1 MSPAHSTALQ
11 ARAALRAMASPA
23 VAAGTARFFK
33 TGPGDYAAGDIFIGV
48 PVPKL
53 RCVARE
59 YGSLSLPHLASLLH
73 SATHEDRHL
82 ALLILTRQSAQ
93 GTAQSRRSAC
103 DFYLQH
109 TRQINNWDLVDCS
122 APMVVGGSF
131 LTRSRQPLHT
141 LARSAWLW
149 DRRIAIVA
157 TQYFIRHNDHADT
170 LAISQLLL
178 HDPEDLIQKATGW
191 MLREVGKKD
200 PQLLRKFLA
209 CHASTMPRT
218 TLRSCIERFPAAER
232 RKYLV
237 QK

>member
-1 MSPAHSTALQ
+1 VSPPRSTALQ
-11 ARAALRAMASPA
+11 ARAALRAIASPA

-59 YGSLSLPHLASLLH
+59 YGSLSLPHLASLLR

-82 ALLILTRQSAQ
+82 ALLILKRQSAQ
-93 GTAQSRRSAC
+93 GTAQSQRSAC

-122 APMVVGGSF
+122 APLVVGGSF
-131 LTRSRQPLHT
+131 LARSRQPLHT

-157 TQYFIRHNDHADT
+157 TQHFIRHNDHADT

-178 HDPEDLIQKATGW
+178 HDSADLIQKATGW

-209 CHASTMPRT
+209 SHASTMPRT